1 MAWYPSEWDNIILEN
16 HQRMFLSFG
25 YYLSI
30 KKTHRSLVA
39 RPQKNGIYFQVEYV
53 GEGLWYTVNSQ

>member
-1 MAWYPSEWDNIILEN
+1 MGTSQGPLMVWYPSEWDILKN

-39 RPQKNGIYFQVEYV
+39 RPQKSGS
-53 GEGLWYTVNSQ
+53 TSK